1 MTSQSIK
8 QVYTLRLGVIYPI
21 IRLKIMHL
29 EHLWEEVTV
38 QVLRPIMVVVD
49 SKPLPRLIPMALDL
63 IVSAEVFM
71 LVRLYPGF
79 IIWLLS
85 LNYLFVVVWDET
97 GIAVYFFPRNAIPD
111 DITGLAPQPQ
121 TWGLPF
127 ARWPA
132 TSCNSF
138 QFFNMHS
145 AIFDTTLW

>member
-79 IIWLLS
+79 II
-85 LNYLFVVVWDET
+85 
-97 GIAVYFFPRNAIPD
+97 
-111 DITGLAPQPQ
+111 
-121 TWGLPF
+121 
-127 ARWPA
+127 
-132 TSCNSF
+132 
-138 QFFNMHS
+138 
-145 AIFDTTLW
+145 